1 MYGNAWLVV
10 YVICKKKKYDEEL
23 DQFVLGNL
31 SLKTPNL

>member
-1 MYGNAWLVV
+1 MIGCVCHLQ
-10 YVICKKKKYDEEL
+10 KKKYDEEL